1 MFNQFNSK
9 KKEKENKK
17 LLRSTVVLLNLF
29 DRLEF
34 LSKLTWK

>member
-29 DRLEF
+29 DLLEF
-34 LSKLTWK
+34 LSILTWK

>member
-34 LSKLTWK
+34 LPKLTWK